1 MVLPEGSQPRHCL
14 YARAIHRGEEEEPQ
28 IPGVGEVGAQKT
40 SLQDSQTAPATPLSP
55 HGAGAKR
62 TSCLCA
68 SVLPLGCLVASV
80 RGAHPLLH
88 YPWYFWYSDS
98 TAKPQA
104 RSRTPLCWMW
114 WEQGSE
120 RGICIQEN
128 LPHYLLSMKSLSSG
142 VGWGLG
148 VLGSAPSVP
157 PSTGGCFSQGLG
169 RARG

>member
-1 MVLPEGSQPRHCL
+1 MCHRTTSATLCSLRHAGWRR
-14 YARAIHRGEEEEPQ
+14 ARRFLTLLSFFLCVSMPGPLGFYDERQTEVFAAPGRDVWEP
-28 IPGVGEVGAQKT
+28 
-40 SLQDSQTAPATPLSP
+40 
-55 HGAGAKR
+55 
-62 TSCLCA
+62 
-68 SVLPLGCLVASV
+68 SVPLGCLVASV

-88 YPWYFWYSDS
+88 YPCWYFWYSDS
-98 TAKPQA
+98 AAKPQA

-128 LPHYLLSMKSLSSG
+128 LPHYLLSMKSHSSG

>member
-1 MVLPEGSQPRHCL
+1 MNPKSLGFK
-14 YARAIHRGEEEEPQ
+14 
-28 IPGVGEVGAQKT
+28 VGAQKN
-40 SLQDSQTAPATPLSP
+40 SLQDSQTAPATRSAPTGQVP
-55 HGAGAKR
+55 EPRGRA
-62 TSCLCA
+62 A
-68 SVLPLGCLVASV
+68 SVFFVLPLGCLVASV

-98 TAKPQA
+98 AAKPQA

-128 LPHYLLSMKSLSSG
+128 LPHYLLSMKSHSSG